1 MIFRRLISASLIIA
15 VGIFLCAC
23 SSSEGTDPSLY
34 RAQIMKSMKSMRPG
48 DWVLYYL
55 NSDLHVRMQVIE
67 RDCKGVEIEY
77 LSYLSTAP
85 RNSSTEFRFDF
96 DEVENNLKKGL
107 DIYGKMPLGE
117 MNLKKEPI
125 PVKERNITLESE
137 HWAIKTRGPIIEEWF
152 SDAVPLWGL
161 VRQKRNDKYAL
172 LIRSWGRGGE
182 KIIWPSDL
190 APIRTIVMP
199 PPKPARGPT

>member
-23 SSSEGTDPSLY
+23 SSSEGTDPLY
-34 RAQIMKSMKSMRPG
+34 RAQIMKSIKSMRPG
-48 DWVLYYL
+48 DWVLYL
-55 NSDLHVRMQVIE
+55 VNKNLHLRMQVTE
-67 RDCKGVEIEY
+67 RDSKGVEIEY

-85 RNSSTEFRFDF
+85 RNTSTMFRFDF
-96 DEVENNLKKGL
+96 DEVECNLKKGL

-125 PVKERNITLESE
+125 LVKDRNILLESE
-137 HWAIKTRGPIIEEWF
+137 HWVIKTRGPIIEEWF

-172 LIRSWGRGGE
+172 LIRAWGRGGE
-182 KIIWPSDL
+182 KIWWPSDL
-190 APIRTIVMP
+190 APIRSIVMP